1 MFENFDVYNDR
12 VGQLYK
18 EMEEKMAATNKDA
31 IQQQGII
38 YRTYEYLLDDL
49 RAEYKKSTYEPV
61 TTKPS
66 IKK

>member
-1 MFENFDVYNDR
+1 
-12 VGQLYK
+12 
-18 EMEEKMAATNKDA
+18 MEEKMAATNKDA

-38 YRTYEYLLDDL
+38 YRTYEYLLDYL